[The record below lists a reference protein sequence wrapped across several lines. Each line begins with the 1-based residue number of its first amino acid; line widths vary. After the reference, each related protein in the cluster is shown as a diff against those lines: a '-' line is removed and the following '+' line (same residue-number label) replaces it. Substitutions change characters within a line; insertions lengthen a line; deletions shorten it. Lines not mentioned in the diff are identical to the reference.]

1 MIRNNTVEKKTT
13 YHRIIGTFEGS
24 KKGPTLIFVGGIHG
38 NEPSGVMALQ
48 KAIQDLKPFA
58 SQFKGK
64 MIALTGNIKALE
76 AGVRFLEVDLNRQFT
91 KDKLKSLQEKTPR
104 QADLQEQYELL
115 MLLEQILEVEEG
127 PFYFFDLHTTSAET
141 IPFLTINDSL
151 LNRSFTKQYPLPIVL
166 GIEEYLDGPL
176 LSYINEL
183 GYVAFGFEGGQHQSR
198 FASENHYSFIFLTLA
213 FTGCLE
219 KEAFNFSSEYQRLS
233 AIAQRNQWFYE
244 IIHRQEVPRQ
254 GTFSMEPGFHN
265 FQRIHKRQ
273 LLAKINDCDSLAP
286 YSGKIFMPL
295 YQGKGEDGYFIIKRI
310 PFIFL
315 WLSRWLRNT
324 KMDRILVWLPGVHWG
339 DSNRQSLYVDKK
351 IARFFTKEIFHLFGY
366 RSKKIDQDH
375 LVMKNREAA
384 SRRNEYKRESWS

>member
-1 MIRNNTVEKKTT
+1 
-13 YHRIIGTFEGS
+13 
-24 KKGPTLIFVGGIHG
+24 
-38 NEPSGVMALQ
+38 
-48 KAIQDLKPFA
+48 
-58 SQFKGK
+58 
-64 MIALTGNIKALE
+64 
-76 AGVRFLEVDLNRQFT
+76 
-91 KDKLKSLQEKTPR
+91 
-104 QADLQEQYELL
+104 
-115 MLLEQILEVEEG
+115 
-127 PFYFFDLHTTSAET
+127 
-141 IPFLTINDSL
+141 
-151 LNRSFTKQYPLPIVL
+151 
-166 GIEEYLDGPL
+166 
-176 LSYINEL
+176 
-183 GYVAFGFEGGQHQSR
+183 
-198 FASENHYSFIFLTLA
+198 
-213 FTGCLE
+213 
-219 KEAFNFSSEYQRLS
+219 
-233 AIAQRNQWFYE
+233 
-244 IIHRQEVPRQ
+244 
-254 GTFSMEPGFHN
+254 MEPGFHN